1 MWQTEKW
8 SVLRLVTRK
17 NGFCV
22 WGHKKAGFIF
32 TWTLKIRIEKI
43 KTEINQY
50 SYTHDTAAFVI
61 NLKTCKKGVDF
72 YKRKW
77 IDL

>member
-1 MWQTEKW
+1 MCQTEKW

-22 WGHKKAGFIF
+22 WGHKKAGLIF

-50 SYTHDTAAFVI
+50 SYTAAIVI
-61 NLKTCKKGVDF
+61 NNILKTCKKGVDF

-77 IDL
+77 TDL